1 MIFFFLQVGFQE
13 SEDEFGDFF
22 DFVITQTGDQGLQK
36 IIIGKF
42 LQVNHQRFLVGFP
55 VQTKTDQ
62 PLILIDKMMGMVS
75 RIHDIIPFLLG
86 LNGID
91 PNIA

>member
-1 MIFFFLQVGFQE
+1 
-13 SEDEFGDFF
+13 
-22 DFVITQTGDQGLQK
+22 
-36 IIIGKF
+36 
-42 LQVNHQRFLVGFP
+42 
-55 VQTKTDQ
+55 
-62 PLILIDKMMGMVS
+62 LILIDKMMGMVS